1 MSDTK
6 ISVKEKA
13 ILRNSIYTDIET
25 IMGENYT
32 IEPVS
37 EGLLLHLDNGLFA
50 EVKVTIKNE
59 EKFDLEVARQAYAEK
74 MQRAADRAAKA
85 AEVAQRKAEKAAE
98 KLAKEQAD
106 A

>member
-13 ILRNSIYTDIET
+13 VLRNSIYTDIET
-25 IMGENYT
+25 ALSDAYT
-32 IEPVS
+32 MEPVS
-37 EGLLLHLDNGLFA
+37 EGMLLHLDNGLFA

-59 EKFDLEVARQAYAEK
+59 EKFDLEAARQAYAEK

-85 AEVAQRKAEKAAE
+85 AEVAAKKAEKAAE